1 MVSRVLNIGNIV
13 FRILMDCAL
22 EDIYWEDN
30 YQPFDSNDHE
40 DIIVEVRYGTLPQIT
55 FTEEHRVF
63 DTDLVW
69 AAYKHGHTM
78 VFELKRPE
86 HKPYS
91 VAMID
96 KNQNMVKIYYS
107 KEELQTGENGLLPQP
122 LAFPLFQ
129 LVMTTLI
136 HQHSGMLVH
145 GSGIAHEGKGF
156 LFLGGSGQ
164 GKTTM
169 AQLWAKQGT
178 VLNDERIVI
187 RRVNGQLWIYGTP
200 WHGQLRQF
208 TPIGVPLESAFFL
221 SSKGKNIVSDIS
233 PLYSLNRLLSHT
245 CLPVWDNDG
254 MAEAFDL
261 ATNFLNLVNFRE
273 LSFKADNS
281 AVDFIRCL

>member
-1 MVSRVLNIGNIV
+1 MRVKIADFV
-13 FRILMDCAL
+13 FDLSSKTPQEAFFL
-22 EDIYWEDN
+22 EDSYKEFFCNEPPDVFARGHYDKIPDIILREEDRVFKSNIYW
-30 YQPFDSNDHE
+30 
-40 DIIVEVRYGTLPQIT
+40 DIYLIGGRPVFVLRLSGLKTDPYCISVFSPDFLHGDTYFLFRLPGKKS
-55 FTEEHRVF
+55 
-63 DTDLVW
+63 DDPLPNP
-69 AAYKHGHTM
+69 
-78 VFELKRPE
+78 LK
-86 HKPYS
+86 
-91 VAMID
+91 
-96 KNQNMVKIYYS
+96 
-107 KEELQTGENGLLPQP
+107 
-122 LAFPLFQ
+122 FPLFHLLMISLLSQ
-129 LVMTTLI
+129 GYGVLI
-136 HQHSGMLVH
+136 HAC
-145 GSGIAHEGKGF
+145 GIDDKGKGL
-156 LFLGGSGQ
+156 LFTGSPSH
-164 GKTTM
+164 GKTTI
-169 AQLWAKQGT
+169 AQLWKKNAII
-178 VLNDERIVI
+178 LNDERIVI